1 MFRFEKEQKIFEIAG
16 VKIGGQ
22 PGQNPPVLIGSIFYT
37 GHEIVKD
44 ERIGIFDRKE
54 AESLLAKEAEA
65 LDATGLPRILDVV
78 GSYPEALIK
87 FVDFVAEVSDAP
99 FLLDGVTWDVR
110 VKALKHVAEV
120 GLLERAV
127 YNSIA
132 PNAGSDELKAIKESG
147 IKAAVLQAL
156 DMRDPTFRGR
166 LNTLRDNPGRRG
178 LLSLASEAGIEKF
191 LIDTTV
197 LDTPDIGIAC
207 QAVYGVK
214 EEFGLPAG
222 CGPAN
227 AMSMWKKLKKFEP
240 EVLRI
245 CDAVS
250 QAFPIALCADFVMY
264 GPIKAAPR
272 VYPACGMIAAYIA
285 YAARF
290 QGIRPSSGHPLTK
303 LMR

>member
-1 MFRFEKEQKIFEIAG
+1 M
-16 VKIGGQ
+16 V
-22 PGQNPPVLIGSIFYT
+22 GSIFYG

-44 ERIGIFDRKE
+44 ERLGIFDRKE
-54 AESLLAKEAEA
+54 AETLLAKEAEA
-65 LDATGLPRILDVV
+65 SDATGLPRIVDVV
-78 GSYPEALIK
+78 GNYPEALIK
-87 FVDFVAEVSDAP
+87 FVDFVAEVTDSP
-99 FLLDGVTWDVR
+99 FLLDGITWDVR

-120 GLLERAV
+120 GLLDRAI

-132 PNAGSDELKAIKESG
+132 PNAGGEELRAVKESG

-166 LNTLRDNPGRRG
+166 LNTLRDQPGRKG

-197 LDTPDIGIAC
+197 LDTPDIGIAS
-207 QAVYGVK
+207 QAIYGVK
-214 EEFGLPAG
+214 KEFGLPAG

-227 AMSMWKKLKKFEP
+227 AMSTWKRLRKFET
-240 EVLRI
+240 EILRI

-250 QAFPIALCADFVMY
+250 QAFPIAFGADFVMY
-264 GPIKAAPR
+264 GPMKAASR
-272 VYPACGMIAAYIA
+272 VYPACGMVASYIA

-290 QGIRPSSGHPLTK
+290 QGIRPSPGHPLTK